1 MITTWRNNGL
11 ENLPF
16 AAEGLIEIMRKR
28 LGSSIAAAGRQ
39 RASFASNRESPK
51 NCCKRLAVP
60 FLHFLEHIVKRLP
73 DVKHILAGVDLYPLP
88 KSLLL
93 QTCEAEADLATRM
106 SEDMN
111 AEGAVDCKPKLI
123 KEVVVTNTTASTLDA

>member
-1 MITTWRNNGL
+1 MITAWRNNGL

-60 FLHFLEHIVKRLP
+60 FLHFLEYIVKRLP
-73 DVKHILAGVDLYPLP
+73 DVKHILAGVDLHLL
-88 KSLLL
+88 SETLLL

-111 AEGAVDCKPKLI
+111 AKGAVDCKPKLI
-123 KEVVVTNTTASTLDA
+123 KNILFASTTACTLDV